1 VKPSLR
7 LAFIGLLTAS
17 LAGKLLANG
26 APPGPDPRLFEA
38 AAVGMIRAAGFD
50 AATER
55 RKALTFVRGKANNC
69 RLIVAEWDPHG
80 TFDEFYRETARPV
93 GPVRFAW
100 RGDVQD
106 SAPKA
111 VALAQ
116 FYLWRELR
124 RIRVAAPRAPVTV
137 WAASPACDVRHMKW
151 GQLASLPA

>member
-7 LAFIGLLTAS
+7 LACIGLVAAS

-26 APPGPDPRLFEA
+26 APPGPDPRLFVVA
-38 AAVGMIRAAGFD
+38 AAGMIRAAGFE
-50 AATER
+50 AAAEH
-55 RKALTFVRGKANNC
+55 RKAITFVRGETNNC

-80 TFDEFYRETARPV
+80 TFDEFYREIARPV

-100 RGDVQD
+100 RGEVRE

-111 VALAQ
+111 AALAR

-124 RIRVAAPRAPVTV
+124 RVRVAAPRAPVAV
-137 WAASPACDVRHMKW
+137 WAASPACDVRHMDW